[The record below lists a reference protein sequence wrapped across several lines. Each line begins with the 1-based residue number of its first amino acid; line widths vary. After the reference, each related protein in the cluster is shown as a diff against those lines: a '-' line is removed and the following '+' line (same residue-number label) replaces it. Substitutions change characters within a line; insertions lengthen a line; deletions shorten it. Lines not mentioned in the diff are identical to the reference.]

1 MTYKSIEIE
10 PNILLYKLNRIRN
23 SYRKANIKKKDRLLT
38 ALLEAEKYTVAPTS
52 ETRYLTMLNRLSAH
66 RKRLG
71 YLENNLYKVEELVS
85 VLEDYDIKY
94 KITEFTL

>member
-10 PNILLYKLNRIRN
+10 PNILLYKLKNIRN
-23 SYRKANIKKKDRLLT
+23 SYRKANIKKKDRLIT
-38 ALLEAEKYTVAPTS
+38 ALLEAEKYTIEPTS
-52 ETRYLTMLNRLSAH
+52 EKRYLTMLNRLSVH

-71 YLENNLYKVEELVS
+71 YLENNLYKVEELVN